1 MKNRKTLCL
10 IISLVLV
17 LGVALPGTLATA
29 ISTDDTS
36 STFSVGTEENQQQN
50 SDTPLNDVTT
60 DSPSE
65 PVNSDTPTEA
75 PKTPENTEGTK
86 TTEGTTET
94 TEAPESTEGTTEP
107 TEAPTEVTEPP
118 TEPEKESGH
127 IDTCTED
134 CTDESCECGCHL
146 FDRLMAC
153 TTIEEMDAIFA
164 SAEDALLDAL
174 TDEQWEQIDA
184 HYAEIAPAPIPALP
198 TYEDDAPVTSEIVY
212 VTKNYDNVAPF
223 VGDAG

>member
-29 ISTDDTS
+29 ISADDTN
-36 STFSVGTEENQQQN
+36 STFSVGTEENKNQN

-60 DSPSE
+60 DFPSE
-65 PVNSDTPTEA
+65 PVNSDT
-75 PKTPENTEGTK
+75 
-86 TTEGTTET
+86 
-94 TEAPESTEGTTEP
+94 
-107 TEAPTEVTEPP
+107 PTEVTEPP

-127 IDTCTED
+127 IDTCNED
-134 CTDESCECGCHL
+134 CTDENCECGCHL

-164 SAEDALLDAL
+164 STEDTLFDAL
-174 TDEQWEQIDA
+174 TDEQWAQIDA
-184 HYAEIAPAPIPALP
+184 HYCAIEPPPAPAIILEVSDP
-198 TYEDDAPVTSEIVY
+198 PVASEIYSETV
-212 VTKNYDNVAPF
+212 NYSNVAPF

>member
-29 ISTDDTS
+29 ISTDDTN
-36 STFSVGTEENQQQN
+36 STFSVGTDEDKLQN
-50 SDTPLNDVTT
+50 SDTPLDDVTT
-60 DSPSE
+60 DFPSE

-75 PKTPENTEGTK
+75 PKAPENTEGTEGTK
-86 TTEGTTET
+86 TTETTEV
-94 TEAPESTEGTTEP
+94 TTEP
-107 TEAPTEVTEPP
+107 TEVPTEVTEPP

-127 IDTCTED
+127 IDTCNED
-134 CTDESCECGCHL
+134 CTDENCECGCHL

-153 TTIEEMDAIFA
+153 TTIEEMDAIFVA
-164 SAEDALLDAL
+164 TDDALLDAL
-174 TDEQWEQIDA
+174 SDEQWEQIDA
-184 HYAEIAPAPIPALP
+184 HFAEIAPAPIPALP
-198 TYEDDAPVTSEIVY
+198 TYDDAPVTSEIVY

-223 VGDAG
+223 VGDAD